1 MQRAGSVLGTADIV
15 LFLFLEPCLVNI
27 ITGLRNRPSI
37 LRHWYLSAAQHEHS
51 ILAVAFLNE
60 TSRLKFSLR
69 RQEGEGD
76 YRRRCFTRS
85 SRWRTERRRH
95 FHAKPYRCFKWKKA
109 LQKDIFPERI
119 GAPLFLLVGR
129 ARHCRLAAQESFRVS
144 HAHHL
149 ANRELHGQGCL
160 VAWKQRR
167 HAAPP

>member
-1 MQRAGSVLGTADIV
+1 M
-15 LFLFLEPCLVNI
+15 LEPEGFCARHSWQMFCIRKLQSGLMLCLSVCV
-27 ITGLRNRPSI
+27 
-37 LRHWYLSAAQHEHS
+37 Q
-51 ILAVAFLNE
+51 
-60 TSRLKFSLR
+60 
-69 RQEGEGD
+69 
-76 YRRRCFTRS
+76 RCFLHLFTNLVKMTPARAYVCMPVCMHACMS
-85 SRWRTERRRH
+85 THTHDSKSFRLTIVSRKLG
-95 FHAKPYRCFKWKKA
+95 AKPYRCFKWKKA
-109 LQKDIFPERI
+109 LQKDIVPERI